1 MTIKNAIKKIE
12 KITGIKVKKVND
24 IFIAVKNGREL
35 SFIKNG
41 GDSNEA
47 ICFRTRGLND
57 NDDILSDYCAGVF
70 WDNATQGANAL
81 NRQQFYM
88 LDNKRKLLS
97 SYKIVRLLI
106 NC

>member
-1 MTIKNAIKKIE
+1 MSMTIKNAIKKIE

-81 NRQQFYM
+81 NR
-88 LDNKRKLLS
+88 
-97 SYKIVRLLI
+97 
-106 NC
+106 